1 MRIALV
7 TGLHGSARQ
16 EAVND
21 LLAAVPRAIA
31 VHHDMRDIGEG
42 AVHRVV
48 RDRSSPAES
57 EQVDL
62 DHVCASCTLREDLIP
77 FLLRAAAGGRHDL
90 CVVESWD
97 GVEPR
102 SIAESIAEQ
111 EELRLATV
119 ATAVDVDRLTTD
131 LGCHDDLSDRRLDI
145 AQDDTRTVAEVL
157 GRQIEYPNVIVL
169 RGARTARTHRQ
180 AQALIRQLNPA
191 AAIAGSGTDLRDFL
205 DAEFDPRAAHARTN
219 PAWAQYAGH
228 PEELGV
234 ITTAWTR
241 TRPFHPERLAE
252 ALERIVGMILRGRG
266 RFWLASQPDV
276 LLVWDSHQD
285 LLMVENGGPW
295 MAALPDAAMDLV
307 APARRASALL
317 DWNPRVGDRR
327 QHLAFTGIGMDT
339 GALLS
344 LLESCLVTADEADQE
359 FLNDPFA
366 EFSER

>member
-7 TGLHGSARQ
+7 TGLHRSARQ

-48 RDRSSPAES
+48 RDRSGPAES

-62 DHVCASCTLREDLIP
+62 DHACASCTLREDLIP
-77 FLLRAAAGGRHDL
+77 FLLRTAAGGRHDL

-102 SIAESIAEQ
+102 SIAESISEQ
-111 EELRLATV
+111 RELHLAIV
-119 ATAVDVDRLTTD
+119 ATAVDVDRLTAD
-131 LGCHDDLSDRRLDI
+131 LGCHDDLRDRRLDI
-145 AQDDTRTVAEVL
+145 AQDDSRTVAEVL

-169 RGARTARTHRQ
+169 RGARTHGHAHP
-180 AQALIRQLNPA
+180 LIRQLNPA
-191 AAIAGSGTDLRDFL
+191 AAVVPSGADLRGFL
-205 DAEFDPRAAHARTN
+205 DAEFDPQAAHARTN
-219 PAWAQYAGH
+219 PAWAQYSGH
-228 PEELGV
+228 SEELGV
-234 ITTAWTR
+234 STMTWTR
-241 TRPFHPERLAE
+241 IRPFHPERLAE
-252 ALERIVGMILRGRG
+252 ALERIVDMSLRGRG

-276 LLVWDSHQD
+276 LLVWDSHHD

-307 APARRASALL
+307 APARRSSVLL
-317 DWNPRVGDRR
+317 DWDPQVGDRR
-327 QHLAFTGIGMDT
+327 QHLAFTGIDMDA

-344 LLESCLVTADEADQE
+344 LLESCLITADETDQD